1 MKKSQKLVTVFAA
14 AAAMG
19 LLGGCTAKSES
30 ADANA
35 KAASNAEVSTE
46 AALENTGETKTESGA
61 ETDAAKETAVQEEA
75 GIGSDK
81 YPYVQRLEPTEP
93 VDGKIGAAAS
103 MLDWGNVEDSPYFK
117 AIDYYDGMGI
127 SDTLVLLDHFQ
138 TYQQTSE
145 RSCGAASVLM
155 VLNYLTG
162 EAPGEDTLDKEMD
175 IRYLDNVR
183 EDGSYGAST
192 ASVAEALKKRG
203 FEVQTSADTQ
213 DADGYSFYS
222 EQELAE
228 FLSGQLKAKKPVLME
243 NVEWGGHWMVLIG
256 YDNMGTPDIMLDDVL
271 VFADPY
277 DTSDQCQDG
286 YYTMSFERYVSQ
298 WFDHQVMAET
308 EKNQQYV
315 TIVK

>member
-1 MKKSQKLVTVFAA
+1 MKKLRNLAA
-14 AAAMG
+14 VLAAIAALG
-19 LLGGCTAKSES
+19 LLGGCAEKNTS

-35 KAASNAEVSTE
+35 AKEAEVDRN
-46 AALENTGETKTESGA
+46 A
-61 ETDAAKETAVQEEA
+61 
-75 GIGSDK
+75 
-81 YPYVQRLEPTEP
+81 YPYVQRLEPVEP
-93 VDGKIGAAAS
+93 VDGEIGAAY
-103 MLDWGNVEDSPYFK
+103 MQDWGNVDDSPYFK
-117 AIDYYDGMGI
+117 PNNYYDGTDI
-127 SDTLVLLDHFQ
+127 SDTLVLIDHFQ

-155 VLNYLTG
+155 VVNYLTG

-175 IRYLDNVR
+175 IRYVDTVR
-183 EDGSYGAST
+183 KDGSYGATT
-192 ASVAEALKKRG
+192 ASVAEALRSRG
-203 FEVQTSADTQ
+203 FEAQTSADTQ

-228 FLSGQLKAKKPVLME
+228 FLSGQLQAKKPVLME

-286 YYTMSFERYVSQ
+286 YYTISFERYVSQ
-298 WFDHQVMAET
+298 WFDHQVMAEN
-308 EKNQQYV
+308 ERNQQYV
-315 TIVK
+315 TIK